1 MRLNKTRT
9 VMSHKKR
16 VDESEGPSDQEF
28 NWSTFEQEAISRLK
42 NGDQFGGKE
51 GILAPMIKRI
61 LEASLA
67 GELRAHLNEERSLG
81 ISNRKNGLQSKGLK
95 TEYGKIDL
103 ETHRDRSGS
112 FEPQLVKKRQTTLGD
127 GLDNKIISMYGRGMS
142 YDDIRSHL
150 EELYGL
156 ELSKG
161 ALSQITDKVLPV
173 LDEWRERPLNEVYPI
188 IWMDALVFKVRH
200 NGRIEKR
207 AVFCVLGIDE
217 DGMKDLLGL
226 YVAENEGSRFWLG
239 ILTDLQNRGVKDIL
253 IACVDNL
260 SGFGDAIESIFPNT
274 EVQLCIVHQIRN
286 SLKYVTS
293 EDSKPFLKDLK
304 KVYQAKTK
312 DSAEYN
318 LEELDKKWGG
328 KYPIV
333 LRSWQN
339 NWERLSQYFK
349 YGNQIRRIV
358 YTTNTVEGFNRQLRK
373 VTKSKS
379 VFPNDRAL
387 LKMVFL
393 ASEHIMKKWT
403 SPIQKWSLVV
413 QQLAIHFE
421 GRLNLKLNIE
431 GYKDENAHA

>member
-1 MRLNKTRT
+1 M
-9 VMSHKKR
+9 KKER
-16 VDESEGPSDQEF
+16 IGKKSMPAESEFE
-28 NWSTFEQEAISRLK
+28 WSSFESEAIARLK
-42 NGDQFGGKE
+42 NGEELGGKD
-51 GILAPMIKRI
+51 GILAPMIKRL

-67 GELRAHLNEERSLG
+67 GELEAHLKSEKEYG
-81 ISNRKNGLQSKGLK
+81 HSNRRNGKQKKGLK
-95 TEYGKIDL
+95 TQYGEIEL
-103 ETHRDRSGS
+103 ESNRDRSGS
-112 FEPQLVKKRQTTLGD
+112 FEPQIVKKRQTTLGE

-156 ELSKG
+156 EMSKG

-173 LDEWRERPLNEVYPI
+173 LDEWRERPLNRVYPI
-188 IWMDALVFKVRH
+188 VWMDALVFKVRH
-200 NGRIEKR
+200 NGKIEKR

-226 YVAENEGSRFWLG
+226 YIAQNEGAKFWLS

-260 SGFGDAIESIFPNT
+260 SGFGDAIESIFPQT

-293 EDSKPFLKDLK
+293 EDEKSFLRDLK
-304 KVYQAKTK
+304 KVYQAKSK

-318 LEELDKKWGG
+318 LEELDKKWGD

-333 LRSWQN
+333 LRSWRN

-349 YGNQIRRIV
+349 YGSEIRRII

-387 LKMVFL
+387 LKMIFL
-393 ASEHIMKKWT
+393 ASKNIMKKWT
-403 SPIQKWSLVV
+403 MPIGKWALVV

-421 GRLNLKLNIE
+421 DRMKLRLNLGEDKN
-431 GYKDENAHA
+431 DQTRA

>member
-1 MRLNKTRT
+1 MYTKQSNT
-9 VMSHKKR
+9 VMSKKKDKVPR
-16 VDESEGPSDQEF
+16 NLSDCEF
-28 NWSTFEQEAISRLK
+28 NWSSFEQEAIARLK
-42 NGDQFGGKE
+42 GGEEFGGKD

-61 LEASLA
+61 LEASLEGEITSHLQNEKEA
-67 GELRAHLNEERSLG
+67 GIA
-81 ISNRKNGLQSKGLK
+81 NRLNGLQSKGLK
-95 TEYGKIDL
+95 TQYGPIDL
-103 ETHRDRSGS
+103 ETHRDRAGS
-112 FEPQLVKKRQTTLGD
+112 FTPQLVKKRQTTLGE

-142 YDDIRSHL
+142 YDDICSHL

-156 ELSKG
+156 EMSKA

-173 LDEWRERPLNEVYPI
+173 LDEWRERTLDEVYPI
-188 IWMDALVFKVRH
+188 VWMDALVFKVRH

-226 YVAENEGSRFWLG
+226 YIAENEGSRFWLS

-253 IACVDNL
+253 IACIDNL
-260 SGFGDAIESIFPNT
+260 SGFGDAIESIFPKT

-293 EDSKPFLKDLK
+293 EDEKPFLKDLK
-304 KVYQAKTK
+304 KVYQAKSK
-312 DSAEYN
+312 DSAQYN
-318 LEELDKKWGG
+318 LEELDKKWGD

-333 LRSWQN
+333 LKSWNN
-339 NWERLSQYFK
+339 NWDRLSQYFK
-349 YGNQIRRIV
+349 YGDQIRRIV
-358 YTTNTVEGFNRQLRK
+358 YTTNTVEGYNRQIRK

-393 ASEHIMKKWT
+393 ASQHIMKKWK
-403 SPIQKWSLVV
+403 SPLQKWSLVI

-421 GRLNLKLNIE
+421 GRLNLRLNIE
-431 GYKDENAHA
+431 GEPKEKAQG

>member
-1 MRLNKTRT
+1 MGQITKDT
-9 VMSHKKR
+9 VMSKKT
-16 VDESEGPSDQEF
+16 SKKKLALNQGEF
-28 NWSTFEQEAISRLK
+28 RWSAFEQDAVERLK
-42 NGDQFGGKE
+42 RGEELGGKD

-61 LEASLA
+61 LEASLD
-67 GELRAHLNEERSLG
+67 GEMSAHLERERDQG
-81 ISNRKNGLQSKGLK
+81 QSNRLNGLQKKGLK
-95 TEYGKIDL
+95 TQYGKIEL
-103 ETHRDRSGS
+103 QTRRDRAGS
-112 FEPQLVKKRQTTLGD
+112 FDPQLIKKRQTTLGE

-156 ELSKG
+156 EMSKG
-161 ALSQITDKVLPV
+161 ALSQITDKVLPL
-173 LDEWRERPLNEVYPI
+173 LDEWRERTLNAVYPI
-188 IWMDALVFKVRH
+188 VWMDALVFKVRH

-217 DGMKDLLGL
+217 EGMKDLLGL
-226 YVAENEGSRFWLG
+226 YVADNEGARFWLA

-293 EDSKPFLKDLK
+293 EDEKPFLKDLK
-304 KVYQAKTK
+304 KVYQAKSK

-318 LEELDKKWGG
+318 LEELDKKWGA

-333 LRSWQN
+333 LKSWKN
-339 NWERLSQYFK
+339 NWNRLSQYFK
-349 YGNQIRRIV
+349 YGDQIRRIV
-358 YTTNTVEGFNRQLRK
+358 YTTNTVEGFNRQIRK

-379 VFPNDRAL
+379 VFPNDKAL
-387 LKMVFL
+387 LKMVYL
-393 ASEHIMKKWT
+393 ASENIMKKWT
-403 SPIQKWSLVV
+403 SPIQKWSLVI

-421 GRLNLKLNIE
+421 GRLNLRLDITGK
-431 GYKDENAHA
+431 ENEKART

>member
-1 MRLNKTRT
+1 MYSKNKDL
-9 VMSHKKR
+9 VMDKKDKR
-16 VDESEGPSDQEF
+16 EKSQSEEEF
-28 NWSTFEQEAISRLK
+28 DWTSFEQEAVDRLK
-42 NGDQFGGKE
+42 AGEEFGGKD

-61 LEASLA
+61 LEASLE
-67 GELRAHLNEERSLG
+67 GEITAHIDQDRKQGNQ
-81 ISNRKNGLQSKGLK
+81 NRLNGLQSKSLK
-95 TEYGKIDL
+95 TQYGPINL
-103 ETHRDRSGS
+103 ESHRDRSGS
-112 FEPQLVKKRQTTLGD
+112 FTPQIVKKRQTTLGD

-142 YDDIRSHL
+142 YEDIRSHL

-156 ELSKG
+156 ELSKA

-173 LDEWRERPLNEVYPI
+173 LDEWRERTLNEVYPI
-188 IWMDALVFKVRH
+188 VWMDALVFKVRH

-226 YVAENEGSRFWLG
+226 YIAENEGSRFWLS
-239 ILTDLQNRGVKDIL
+239 ILTDLQNRGVQDIL
-253 IACVDNL
+253 IACIDNL

-293 EDSKPFLKDLK
+293 EDQKPFLKDLK
-304 KVYQAKTK
+304 KVYRAKTK
-312 DSAEYN
+312 ESAKYN
-318 LEELDKKWGG
+318 LEELDKNWGS

-333 LRSWQN
+333 LRSWNN

-349 YGNQIRRIV
+349 YGDQIRRII
-358 YTTNTVEGFNRQLRK
+358 YTTNTVEGYNRQIRK

-393 ASEHIMKKWT
+393 ASQHIMKKWT
-403 SPIQKWSLVV
+403 SPLQKWALVI

-421 GRLNLKLNIE
+421 GRLNLKLDIKGTPNE
-431 GYKDENAHA
+431 KAQG

>member
-1 MRLNKTRT
+1 MYSNQKDTFMLNPK
-9 VMSHKKR
+9 KKR
-16 VDESEGPSDQEF
+16 TSGNRSRKTDL
-28 NWSTFEQEAISRLK
+28 STFEQEAIERLK
-42 NGDQFGGKE
+42 NGEELGGKD

-61 LEASLA
+61 IEASLE
-67 GELRAHLNEERSLG
+67 GELSAHLTNEKELG
-81 ISNRKNGLQSKGLK
+81 RSNRRNGKQSKGVK
-95 TEYGKIDL
+95 TQYGAIEL
-103 ETHRDRSGS
+103 ESSRDRAGS
-112 FEPQLVKKRQTTLGD
+112 FEPSIVKKRQTTLGE

-156 ELSKG
+156 EMSKA

-173 LDEWRERPLNEVYPI
+173 LDEWRERPLDSVYPI
-188 IWMDALVFKVRH
+188 VWMDALVFKVRH
-200 NGRIEKR
+200 EGKIEKR
-207 AVFCVLGIDE
+207 AVFCVLGINE
-217 DGMKDLLGL
+217 DGMKELLGL
-226 YVAENEGSRFWLG
+226 YIAQNEGAKFWLS

-260 SGFGDAIESIFPNT
+260 TGFGDAIESMFPKT

-293 EDSKPFLKDLK
+293 EDEKPFLRDLK

-312 DSAEYN
+312 DSAEFN
-318 LEELDKKWGG
+318 LEELDKKWGQ

-333 LRSWQN
+333 LRSWKN

-349 YGNQIRRIV
+349 FGSEIRRMV

-379 VFPNDRAL
+379 VFPNDRAV

-393 ASEHIMKKWT
+393 ASQNIMKKWT
-403 SPIQKWSLVV
+403 SPLPKWALIV

-421 GRLNLKLNIE
+421 GRLNLRLNLGE
-431 GYKDENAHA
+431 DLDGKART

>member
-1 MRLNKTRT
+1 MLLPK
-9 VMSHKKR
+9 KKR
-16 VDESEGPSDQEF
+16 KSSSRIDNLGLSD
-28 NWSTFEQEAISRLK
+28 FEKEAVSRLK
-42 NGDQFGGKE
+42 NGEEFGGKD

-61 LEASLA
+61 LEASLE
-67 GELRAHLNEERSLG
+67 GELDHHLSREKELG
-81 ISNRKNGLQSKGLK
+81 HSNRRNGKQRKGVK
-95 TEYGKIDL
+95 TQYGAIEL
-103 ETHRDRSGS
+103 ETSRDRSGN
-112 FEPQLVKKRQTTLGD
+112 FEPDIVKKRQRTLGE
-127 GLDNKIISMYGRGMS
+127 GLDNKIISMYSRGMS

-156 ELSKG
+156 EMSKG

-173 LDEWRERPLNEVYPI
+173 LDEWRERPLNSVYPI
-188 IWMDALVFKVRH
+188 VWMDALVFKVRH
-200 NGRIEKR
+200 NGKIEKR

-226 YVAENEGSRFWLG
+226 YIAQNEGAKFWLS
-239 ILTDLQNRGVKDIL
+239 ILTDLQNRGVEDIL

-260 SGFGDAIESIFPNT
+260 SGFGDAIESIFPKT

-293 EDSKPFLKDLK
+293 EDQKPFLKDLK

-312 DSAEYN
+312 DSAEFN
-318 LEELDKKWGG
+318 LEELNKKWGK

-333 LRSWQN
+333 LRSWHN

-349 YGNQIRRIV
+349 YGSEIRRMV

-393 ASEHIMKKWT
+393 ASENIMKKWT
-403 SPIQKWSLVV
+403 SPMPKWALIV

-421 GRLNLKLNIE
+421 GRLNLRLNLGE
-431 GYKDENAHA
+431 KVDGKARA